1 MNASIRALVSV
12 VVVISRKSECM
23 FRTVDGVAAFSQCI
37 HECAS
42 IAASLSEV
50 DEVRIL

>member
-12 VVVISRKSECM
+12 VVVITRKTEYM
-23 FRTVDGVAAFSQCI
+23 FRTVEGVAAFSLCI

-42 IAASLSEV
+42 IAASVSEV